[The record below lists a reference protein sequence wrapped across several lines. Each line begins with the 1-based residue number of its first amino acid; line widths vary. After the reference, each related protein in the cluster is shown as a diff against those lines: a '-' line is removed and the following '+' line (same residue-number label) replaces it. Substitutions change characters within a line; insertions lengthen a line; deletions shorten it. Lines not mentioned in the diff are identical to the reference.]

1 MSNNLL
7 IVESYNDKFFIERLQ
22 RELRDAD
29 FLVDK
34 PIINDFE
41 CLGGLTQKSLQDK
54 LQEVSF
60 DIGKRGLSKIG
71 ILVDANSVGIQDR
84 VELINKA
91 IKSIDPNMN
100 MLATNTWYNSA
111 SLDVSFSCHIL
122 NVNGFGELETL
133 LKTIKNKSSPYADCL
148 NAWRSCLDNADA
160 KAIGDKDFNKFWVN
174 VYQRYDGCSKDDQK
188 QAGRKCNL
196 QASLEKDLW
205 DFSHSVLHDLKAY
218 LQAFN
223 N

>member
-22 RELRDAD
+22 RELRNAD

-54 LQEVSF
+54 LREVSF

-71 ILVDANSVGIQDR
+71 VLVDANSKGIQDR

-100 MLATNTWYNSA
+100 ILATSTWYNSA
-111 SLDVSFSCHIL
+111 SLGVNFSCHVI

-148 NAWRSCLDNADA
+148 NAWRRCLDNPHV
-160 KAIGDKDFNKFWVN
+160 KAISDKDFNKFWVN

-188 QAGRKCNL
+188 QAGRKCNF

-205 DFSHSVLHDLKAY
+205 DFSHPVLHDLKAY
-218 LQAFN
+218 LQAFSK
-223 N
+223 